1 MSTPVSVRFPD
12 EIAQRLRRHSAR
24 AAEATSGLIV
34 RLVDEGMRMAEHPGI
49 VFRGGPS
56 GRRAGLVAGP
66 DVWEVIGVL
75 KDFAA
80 HRADT
85 AHRRTAQ
92 SLGISASQVRV
103 AESYY
108 AAFNA
113 EIDARLLLNAD
124 AARRGQQGKVVS
136 GPLPR

>member
-1 MSTPVSVRFPD
+1 MSVRFPD
-12 EIAQRLRRHSAR
+12 EITQRLRRHSAH
-24 AAEATSGLIV
+24 ASEATSGLIV

-75 KDFAA
+75 KDLTA

-85 AHRRTAQ
+85 AHRRTAR
-92 SLGISASQVRV
+92 SLGITPSKVRV
-103 AESYY
+103 AEAYY
-108 AAFNA
+108 RAFDA
-113 EIDARLLLNAD
+113 EIDARLMLNAD
-124 AARRGQQGKVVS
+124 AAR
-136 GPLPR
+136 

>member
-1 MSTPVSVRFPD
+1 M
-12 EIAQRLRRHSAR
+12 
-24 AAEATSGLIV
+24 
-34 RLVDEGMRMAEHPGI
+34 
-49 VFRGGPS
+49 
-56 GRRAGLVAGP
+56 AGP

-75 KDFAA
+75 KEFAT

-85 AHRRTAQ
+85 AHRRTAR

-124 AARRGQQGKVVS
+124 AARRGQQSKVVA